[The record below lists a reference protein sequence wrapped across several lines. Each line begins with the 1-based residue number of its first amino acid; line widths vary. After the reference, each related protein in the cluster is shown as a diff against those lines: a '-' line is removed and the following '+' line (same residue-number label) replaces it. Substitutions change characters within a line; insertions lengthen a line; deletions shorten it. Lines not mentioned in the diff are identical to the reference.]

1 MSTPQSSPLQPQPM
15 PPFGGPAPAPA
26 PPRRSKAPKVL
37 MIIGGIILGLAAA
50 VGITI
55 AIVSIL
61 RITGDAEQII
71 EHPEGAATITA
82 EEGELVVLYVQEGA
96 GQPYCTVGGP
106 APDSVGTGTSVNYSY
121 EGGGDRWVSFDSF
134 TAEDAGDYSIDCG
147 GTPFAAGPPVSIGA
161 ILGTVGG
168 ILTAVLGGGLGLLL
182 LIIGLILWLVGRS
195 RSSAA

>member
-1 MSTPQSSPLQPQPM
+1 
-15 PPFGGPAPAPA
+15 
-26 PPRRSKAPKVL
+26 

-71 EHPEGAATITA
+71 EHPPEGAATITA

-106 APDSVGTGTSVNYSY
+106 PAPDSVGTGTSVNYSY
-121 EGGGDRWVSFDSF
+121 EGGGGDRWVSFDSF
-134 TAEDAGDYSIDCG
+134 TAEDAGGDYSIDCG